1 MADGLRRLMRER
13 AWLKLQKYVQ
23 GGPPGWTEAHWFG
36 FFNGSVLDTHLL
48 LKLYDITEDHHQF
61 DVLYDGKKKA
71 MQKYCNAAV
80 YMCAVVQST
89 RQLPV
94 PTQPDADTLEC

>member
-23 GGPPGWTEAHWFG
+23 GGPPPEWTEAHWFG
-36 FFNGSVLDTHLL
+36 FFSGSVLDTHLL
-48 LKLYDITEDHHQF
+48 LKLYDITEDHHRSM
-61 DVLYDGKKKA
+61 YYTMERKKA

-94 PTQPDADTLEC
+94 PT